1 MPIIDFSDFIGASGK
16 LTSQNADMHANAKED
31 HADEGDCVYDY
42 FTFNMDEL
50 VYGEDGVLYM
60 PDKPM
65 DAALDSDQDSEDSN
79 REDHE
84 EHDYPEERSS
94 YDGDENHPYRG
105 NQSDDEEE
113 DIEVAASKFN
123 RKQQA
128 TK

>member
-1 MPIIDFSDFIGASGK
+1 MPIIDFSDFIGDGQK
-16 LTSQNADMHANAKED
+16 LTSKHADMLPKQD
-31 HADEGDCVYDY
+31 PTDEGDCVYDY

-65 DAALDSDQDSEDSN
+65 DAPLDSDQDSEDSN

-94 YDGDENHPYRG
+94 YDGDENHPYRD
-105 NQSDDEEE
+105 QSEEE
-113 DIEVAASKFN
+113 DLEVAA
-123 RKQQA
+123 
-128 TK
+128 